1 MSDNWMDR
9 LSDYLDDEMSPAE
22 RAQLEERLAEDE
34 ALANTLEGL
43 RRVKARARAVD
54 DAAPPHAQQ
63 LWEGIAAR
71 IGATVPVRRE
81 APSVAGAIRPWRSRR
96 VPLSIPQ
103 LIAAGVALMVL
114 SGGGVLLVQGSDE
127 VGDTPLASSDARGI
141 AAFASV
147 GATRYDQAVFDLVQV
162 LEAQRDLLDPETV
175 ETIEQNLAI
184 IDQAI
189 ARSLEALR
197 DAPQSEYLR
206 SHLEQ
211 TMRQKLTLLQHAT
224 ALPRSL

>member
-1 MSDNWMDR
+1 
-9 LSDYLDDEMSPAE
+9 
-22 RAQLEERLAEDE
+22 
-34 ALANTLEGL
+34 
-43 RRVKARARAVD
+43 
-54 DAAPPHAQQ
+54 
-63 LWEGIAAR
+63 
-71 IGATVPVRRE
+71 
-81 APSVAGAIRPWRSRR
+81 
-96 VPLSIPQ
+96 
-103 LIAAGVALMVL
+103 MVL
-114 SGGGVLLVQGSDE
+114 SGGGVLLVQGWDE
-127 VGDTPLASSDARGI
+127 VGDTALTSSDAPGI

-147 GATRYDQAVFDLVQV
+147 GATRYDQAVSDLARV
-162 LEAQRDLLDPETV
+162 LETQRDLLDPETV

>member
-1 MSDNWMDR
+1 MSENWMDR

-54 DAAPPHAQQ
+54 DPVPPQAQQ
-63 LWEGIAAR
+63 LWEGIATR
-71 IGATVPVRRE
+71 IGATVPARPE
-81 APSVAGAIRPWRSRR
+81 APSVAGSIRPWRSRR
-96 VPLSIPQ
+96 VPLSVPQ

-114 SGGGVLLVQGSDE
+114 SGGGVLLVQGWDE
-127 VGDTPLASSDARGI
+127 VGDTALTSSDAPGI

-147 GATRYDQAVFDLVQV
+147 GATRYDQAVSDLARV
-162 LEAQRDLLDPETV
+162 LETQRDLLDPETV